1 MGCRVSKAKMEELDE
16 AVAVSVHG
24 GSVHG
29 DAKKQSELMD
39 RIAKKKMEMEA
50 KEFNEKENADDVS
63 IPGSDH

>member
-1 MGCRVSKAKMEELDE
+1 M
-16 AVAVSVHG
+16 
-24 GSVHG
+24 HG